1 MEKKL
6 GRKRRA
12 FVHTEECV
20 ACGCCVKVC
29 PRTAIT
35 IWKGI
40 HASVD
45 FEKCVGCRKCEAEC
59 PAYVIEIQ
67 EVLA

>member
-12 FVHTEECV
+12 FVNTDECV

-29 PRTAIT
+29 PRAAIT

-40 HASVD
+40 RASVD

-59 PAYVIEIQ
+59 PASVIEIR